1 MKQAPRVVDIRGRSY
16 ETVASR
22 VERFREDHADWTIET
37 SIVALDADQV
47 VMKAAILDAGGRL
60 IATGHSQEFRA
71 SSQINR
77 TSALE
82 NCETSAI
89 GRALA
94 SFGIGG
100 SEFATANEVLNAIHQ
115 QGKSPVAAAMQE
127 VQIEPEVMPILQELA
142 AELVDLVEHQ
152 NEPRIAYL
160 KLVDQNLV
168 PDQKLALWSILAPN
182 SKTRAALKK
191 EAEKERNEIR

>member
-1 MKQAPRVVDIRGRSY
+1 MKQAARVVDIKGRQY

-22 VERFREDHADWTIET
+22 VERFRQDHADWTIET

-191 EAEKERNEIR
+191 EAEKERNEVR

>member
-1 MKQAPRVVDIRGRSY
+1 MKQAPRVVDIKGRQY

-22 VERFREDHADWTIET
+22 VERFRQDHPDWTIET
-37 SIVALDADQV
+37 SIVTLDADQV
-47 VMKAAILDAGGRL
+47 VMKAAILDTGARL

-71 SSQINR
+71 SSQINK

-94 SFGIGG
+94 AFGIGG

-127 VQIEPEVMPILQELA
+127 VQIEPEVLPILQELA

-152 NEPRIAYL
+152 NEPRIAYV
-160 KLVDQNLV
+160 KMVEQNLV
-168 PDQKLALWSILAPN
+168 QDQKLALWSILAPN

-191 EAEKERNEIR
+191 EAEKEKHEVR

>member
-1 MKQAPRVVDIRGRSY
+1 MKLAARVVDIKGRQY

-22 VERFREDHADWTIET
+22 VERFRQDHADWTIET

-82 NCETSAI
+82 NAETSAI

-191 EAEKERNEIR
+191 EAEKERNEVR